1 MNNKENLPSF
11 IDYFTNLSDEEKEYK
26 QLYLEKRD
34 SLPFL
39 HLPLTIESAAR
50 AKEKVTLTT
59 SPYLKE
65 GKSNVHL
72 CKHPCFMP
80 PYLHSHEFIEITYV
94 ARGKAEEN
102 IEGKSCTLNQG
113 DLLILNTG
121 FYHTISVFDEHSII
135 INMIIKKEI
144 FSDIIYKIN
153 GTLFEE
159 SYHIYREVSS
169 SAESLIQT
177 LFEEEISESSYKK
190 EMQDTLLNTLL
201 ITLYRIGYTESGKRR
216 RKDKKNIYSILDFIS
231 SNLKDVT
238 LTSLSSYLNLTPQY
252 TSTII
257 KAETGMSFNEILKN
271 KKMEEALELL
281 RSTEQSAK
289 EIAFTLGFTPEHFSR
304 LFKEYFKSPP
314 DKMRKTLQSK

>member
-1 MNNKENLPSF
+1 MTYKENLPSF
-11 IDYFTNLSDEEKEYK
+11 IDYFTTLSDEEKEYK

-65 GKSNVHL
+65 GKSNVHI
-72 CKHPCFMP
+72 CKHPCYMP

-94 ARGKAEEN
+94 ARGSAEEN
-102 IEGKSCTLNQG
+102 IEGKNCTLNKG

-135 INMIIKKEI
+135 INMIIKKET
-144 FSDIIYKIN
+144 FSDILYKIN

-169 SAESLIQT
+169 VELLIEA
-177 LFEEEISESSYKK
+177 LFEEEIKDASYKK
-190 EMQDTLLNTLL
+190 EMQNALLSTLL
-201 ITLYRIGYTESGKRR
+201 ISLNRRGYTESGKKR

-257 KAETGMSFNEILKN
+257 KAETDMSFCEILKN

-289 EIAFTLGFTPEHFSR
+289 EIAFSLGFTPEHFSR
-304 LFKEYFKSPP
+304 LFKDYFKSSPE
-314 DKMRKTLQSK
+314 KMRKTLQSK